1 MGQKIVTIS
10 GKKVPPPPR
19 KVIIERLPSI
29 PSKPQSIIIER
40 WLPYREQKRRVIF
53 QKPEQPEVQFSK
65 QKNVII
71 QWEMPKI
78 EIKKEFKDL
87 GIVRANPVEYVQRFG
102 TSLKHANELPDFVK
116 EIKPP
121 NDLMLACD
129 WEPSLNDLDGDIQ
142 ALSLI
147 DLDKEGL
154 SDYKNIV
161 KQLGKVSA
169 YYPPVMNI
177 NTQKLDKSS
186 ILKEIFNAN
195 ADSLLSIDDARKIL
209 YQINEKLGKSYS
221 NQDEDFLR
229 NLDKNQENKINM
241 EEFKQAL
248 LTNF

>member
-1 MGQKIVTIS
+1 M
-10 GKKVPPPPR
+10 
-19 KVIIERLPSI
+19 
-29 PSKPQSIIIER
+29 
-40 WLPYREQKRRVIF
+40 
-53 QKPEQPEVQFSK
+53 
-65 QKNVII
+65 
-71 QWEMPKI
+71 
-78 EIKKEFKDL
+78 
-87 GIVRANPVEYVQRFG
+87 QRFG

-129 WEPSLNDLDGDIQ
+129 WEPSLNDLEGDIQ